1 MIYTNVKKSPLQEKP
16 ALESYVPTKD
26 DNAEYT
32 QDGIFLVTK
41 KVREITDEERR
52 YILYSASA
60 KKVREIIDGKS
71 GIVRIP
77 NSKNYYRN
85 GALVK
90 IEFKNIFEKICYYFN
105 G

>member
-32 QDGIFLVTK
+32 QDGIFLVT
-41 KVREITDEERR
+41 
-52 YILYSASA
+52 